1 MKTTA
6 LDHAALKTGS
16 ECSFTRRKPECGPS
30 AFFARFRLACS
41 PLATFSWHLPVRRL
55 FASAALALGLLASA
69 HAAIDTFEFDSEAER
84 QRYRNLIEELRCPK
98 CQNQNIADSDAP
110 IAMDLRGEIYRLLE
124 EGKSNEQ
131 IIDFLVSR
139 YGDFVLYKPPLTSRT
154 LLLWYGP
161 AGLLLVGFGVLGV
174 IVLRSRKQKARGDS
188 GLTLDEQQRLDALL
202 KQASQDKKD

>member
-1 MKTTA
+1 MK
-6 LDHAALKTGS
+6 
-16 ECSFTRRKPECGPS
+16 
-30 AFFARFRLACS
+30 RLLICAG
-41 PLATFSWHLPVRRL
+41 
-55 FASAALALGLLASA
+55 LALGLLASA
-69 HAAIDTFEFDSEAER
+69 HAAIDTFEFANEAER

-110 IAMDLRGEIYRLLE
+110 IAMDLRGEIFRMLE

-161 AGLLLVGFGVLGV
+161 AGLLVIGFGVLGV
-174 IVLRSRKQKARGDS
+174 ILLRRRGQKDRSAAVLSA
-188 GLTLDEQQRLDALL
+188 DEQQRLAALL
-202 KQASQDKKD
+202 EQNSQDHKDR

>member
-16 ECSFTRRKPECGPS
+16 ECSFTTCKLR
-30 AFFARFRLACS
+30 FFACFRLACS
-41 PLATFSWHLPVRRL
+41 SLATFSWRL
-55 FASAALALGLLASA
+55 SKRLLISAGLALGLLASA
-69 HAAIDTFEFDSEAER
+69 QAAIDTFEFASEAER
-84 QRYRNLIEELRCPK
+84 QRYRSLIEELRCPK

-110 IAMDLRGEIYRLLE
+110 IATDLRNEIFRMLE
-124 EGKSNEQ
+124 EGKSNEE

-161 AGLLLVGFGVLGV
+161 AGMLVIGFAVLGV
-174 IVLRSRKQKARGDS
+174 ILLRRRSQNKDRSAA
-188 GLTLDEQQRLDALL
+188 GLSVDEQARLAALL
-202 KQASQDKKD
+202 EQNSQDNKDR